1 MSGLWTPGG
10 QDEPE
15 HPSTEAQMGGYGTG
29 EPGDVGEEGPS
40 PGEPSQEELAAARE
54 QLRKVREELSATPV
68 SDIVA
73 NHAIGLWQLAVLHL
87 GLDDEAGEAKLP
99 EAKLA
104 VDAMAA
110 LVEGVADRLGEHRE
124 PLEAALTN
132 VRLAYVRVSEDA
144 AGEPGTTPEPD

>member
-15 HPSTEAQMGGYGTG
+15 HPSTEAQMGGYGSG
-29 EPGDVGEEGPS
+29 AEGAE
-40 PGEPSQEELAAARE
+40 GPSQEELAAARE

-124 PLEAALTN
+124 PLQAALTN

-144 AGEPGTTPEPD
+144 AAEAGETTEASDTPETD